1 MYKKNFKKEL
11 LTAISSAFLIT
22 AAVTPIT
29 AEHSHAATAFKDIS
43 TGVFY
48 EKAVYSL
55 SDKGVIGGYSDG
67 TFKPDKAVTR
77 AEAAKMIAFD
87 LGLGK
92 PVGTSANF
100 SDVKKE
106 DWFYEPVTALTQAG
120 GISGYEDGTFKPN
133 KTITRAEMASMLVK
147 AFSIEEKPDAQKAQF
162 TDVNPASWYAKAVQT
177 LYGNNITSGRS
188 ASQFAPN
195 DPVTRGE
202 IAAFIQKVNDGK
214 SSQAKDQ
221 TTGNTETTN
230 VNNTE
235 KPSEGSSTTIETP
248 GTPASG
254 GGGGG
259 PVTNPTPTPTPTAES
274 ILSKYENQLSS
285 LKTQAEAEFSKL
297 KSDFLNDQLSF
308 SEALNQGESLYKYYE
323 GEFNAKYENAK
334 NELAQNGYSESKADY
349 FQEEFNNLLGKYSE
363 YTKFLN

>member
-1 MYKKNFKKEL
+1 MYRKNFKKEL

-29 AEHSHAATAFKDIS
+29 AEHSYAATTFKDIS
-43 TGVFY
+43 TGAFY
-48 EKAVYSL
+48 ETAVYSL
-55 SDKGVIGGYSDG
+55 SEKGVIGGYSDG

-87 LGLGK
+87 LGLGQ
-92 PVGTSANF
+92 PVGTLVNF

-147 AFSIEEKPDAQKAQF
+147 AFSIKEKTDAQKAQF
-162 TDVNPASWYAKAVQT
+162 TDVNPASWYANAVQT

-202 IAAFIQKVNDGK
+202 IAAFIQKVNDRK
-214 SSQAKDQ
+214 NSQDKDQ
-221 TTGNTETTN
+221 TTGNTETTD

-235 KPSEGSSTTIETP
+235 KPNEGSSTTKETP
-248 GTPASG
+248 STPAG

-259 PVTNPTPTPTPTAES
+259 SVTNPTPTPTAES

-308 SEALNQGESLYKYYE
+308 SEALNQGESLYRYYE
-323 GEFNAKYENAK
+323 GEFNTKYESAK
-334 NELAQNGYSESKADY
+334 KELAENGYSESKADY